1 MPYATA
7 NGVQIYYETEG
18 NGEPLIL
25 VGGYSSD
32 SSHWFAVKD
41 ELARHFQV
49 VLLDNRGTG
58 RTDPPTGPF
67 SIEDMGDDVVKLA
80 ANLNLKRPHL
90 LGNSMG
96 GAIVQSIAYRYPDWP
111 GKIILSQT
119 FIKLRQII
127 RAMMRGCLHLLEHQ
141 VPARGQLEITFPW
154 LYSEGFY
161 QDPKK
166 LEIALERRLQYP
178 YKTPPEILRKQFG
191 ALCEFD
197 SSLWYHKISAETLI
211 LAGQEDLISPVED
224 SIALAKGI
232 QGAKIHIFPNMGHSA
247 SLEIPSE
254 YNRVI
259 REFLT

>member
-7 NGVQIYYETEG
+7 NGLQIYYETEG
-18 NGEPLIL
+18 SGEPLVL

-32 SSHWFAVKD
+32 SSHWFLVRE
-41 ELARHFQV
+41 ELGRHFQV
-49 VLLDNRGTG
+49 VMPDNRGTG

-67 SIEDMGDDVVKLA
+67 SIEDMGDDVVKLCDA
-80 ANLNLKRPHL
+80 LNLKSPHL

-96 GAIVQSIAYRYPDWP
+96 GAIVQSIAYRYPKWP

-119 FIKLRQII
+119 FIKVRQIV
-127 RAMMRGCLHLLEHQ
+127 RGMMRGCLHLLEHQ
-141 VPARGQLEITFPW
+141 VPIRDQLEITFPW
-154 LYSEGFY
+154 LFSEEFY
-161 QDPKK
+161 RDPKK
-166 LEIALERRLQYP
+166 LEYAIERKMQYP
-178 YKTPPEILRKQFG
+178 YKTPPEVMRKQFG

-197 SSLWYHKISAETLI
+197 SSSWHHKISAETLV
-211 LAGQEDLISPVED
+211 LAGSQDLICPLED
-224 SIALAKGI
+224 CMALAKGI
-232 QGAKIHIFPNMGHSA
+232 QGAKIHVFPNMGHMA